1 MTSFES
7 IFLLVVY
14 GIAFFELF
22 LLSLNYGNAKLSKV
36 SLPDNLRDV
45 FSDDLIEKSVEYT
58 RAKGLLVIVSS
69 AVSLLALSI
78 GIFWGFGV
86 IESLSMELAEGFAL
100 RGLVF
105 FALIAAIFFFISL
118 PFSIYS
124 TFILENRY
132 GFNRTTPKTFVSD
145 KIKGV
150 LLAAAIG
157 LPLVYLA
164 LLAIDSFKYWWVYLL
179 VGVVGFEILTQLV
192 FPTVILPLFYKLK
205 PLEDENLAKRIREI
219 ADRAGFEVKS
229 ILVMDASR
237 KTGHTNAFFTGIGRA
252 KRIVL
257 YDSLLEKHS
266 SEEIEAIFAH
276 EAGHFKRK
284 HIFKGMLISNAVA
297 VFAVVLL
304 RMIVES
310 DTVAGIF
317 GISEKYA
324 ILLYAGIFL
333 SSIFTVLDW
342 IDSFI
347 SRKWEFEAD
356 SYSAQIIGDP
366 QPMIR
371 ALKNLSVSNL
381 FNLSPHPSYA
391 ALYYSHPPSWERIEK
406 LNGIVSNIDERKSRG

>member
-1 MTSFES
+1 MTSFETVF
-7 IFLLVVY
+7 ILVVY

-22 LLSLNYGNAKLSKV
+22 LLSLNFRNAKLSKV

-45 FSDDLIEKSVEYT
+45 FSDDLIEKSVEYS
-58 RAKGLLVIVSS
+58 RAKSLFVIVSS
-69 AVSLLALSI
+69 VVNLVALSI

-86 IESLSMELAEGFAL
+86 IESLSMKLAEGFAL
-100 RGLVF
+100 RGLIF
-105 FALIAAIFFFISL
+105 FSLIASIYFFISL

-124 TFILENRY
+124 TFVLENRY

-145 KIKGV
+145 KIKEI
-150 LLAAAIG
+150 LLAAGIG

-164 LLAIDSFKYWWVYLL
+164 LLAIDSFEYWWVYLL
-179 VGVVGFEILTQLV
+179 IGVVGFEILTQLI

-219 ADRAGFEVKS
+219 ADKAGFGVKS

-237 KTGHTNAFFTGIGRA
+237 KTRHTNAFFTGIGRA

-284 HIFKGMLISNAVA
+284 HILKGMLISNAVA
-297 VFAVVLL
+297 VLAVVLL
-304 RMIVES
+304 WMIVES

-317 GISEKYA
+317 GVSEKYA

-356 SYSAQIIGDP
+356 SYSAMITGDT

-381 FNLSPHPSYA
+381 SNLSPHPLYA

>member
-1 MTSFES
+1 MTSFETVF
-7 IFLLVVY
+7 ILVVY

-22 LLSLNYGNAKLSKV
+22 LLSLNFRNAKLSKV

-45 FSDDLIEKSVEYT
+45 FSDDLIEKSVEYS
-58 RAKGLLVIVSS
+58 RAKSLFVIVSS
-69 AVSLLALSI
+69 VVNLVALSI

-86 IESLSMELAEGFAL
+86 IESLSVKLAEGFAL
-100 RGLVF
+100 RGLIF
-105 FALIAAIFFFISL
+105 FSLIASIYFFISL

-124 TFILENRY
+124 TFVLENRY

-145 KIKGV
+145 KIKEI
-150 LLAAAIG
+150 LLAAGIG

-164 LLAIDSFKYWWVYLL
+164 LLAIDSFEYWWVYLL
-179 VGVVGFEILTQLV
+179 IGVVGFEILTQLI

-219 ADRAGFEVKS
+219 ADKAGFGVKS

-237 KTGHTNAFFTGIGRA
+237 KTRHTNAFFTGIGRA

-284 HIFKGMLISNAVA
+284 HILKGMLISNAVA
-297 VFAVVLL
+297 IFAVVLL
-304 RMIVES
+304 WMMVES

-317 GISEKYA
+317 GVSEKYA

-356 SYSAQIIGDP
+356 SYSAMITGDT

-381 FNLSPHPSYA
+381 SNLSPHPLYA

>member
-1 MTSFES
+1 MTSFETVF
-7 IFLLVVY
+7 ILVVY

-22 LLSLNYGNAKLSKV
+22 LLSLNFRNAKLSKV

-45 FSDDLIEKSVEYT
+45 FSDDLIEKSVEYS
-58 RAKGLLVIVSS
+58 RAKSLFVIVSS
-69 AVSLLALSI
+69 VVNLVALSI

-86 IESLSMELAEGFAL
+86 IESLSMKLAEGFAL
-100 RGLVF
+100 RGLIF
-105 FALIAAIFFFISL
+105 FSLIASIYFFISL

-124 TFILENRY
+124 TFVLENRY

-145 KIKGV
+145 KIKEV
-150 LLAAAIG
+150 LLAAGIG

-164 LLAIDSFKYWWVYLL
+164 LLAIDSFEYWWVYLL
-179 VGVVGFEILTQLV
+179 IGVVGFEILTQLI

-205 PLEDENLAKRIREI
+205 PLEDENLAERIREI
-219 ADRAGFEVKS
+219 ADRAGFGVKS

-237 KTGHTNAFFTGIGRA
+237 KTRHTNAFFTGIGRA

-284 HIFKGMLISNAVA
+284 HILKGMLISNAVA
-297 VFAVVLL
+297 VLAVVLL
-304 RMIVES
+304 WMIVES

-317 GISEKYA
+317 GVSEKYA

-356 SYSAQIIGDP
+356 SYSAMITGDT

-381 FNLSPHPSYA
+381 SNLSPHPLYA

>member
-1 MTSFES
+1 MTSFETVF
-7 IFLLVVY
+7 ILVVY

-22 LLSLNYGNAKLSKV
+22 LLSLNFRNAKLSKV

-45 FSDDLIEKSVEYT
+45 FSDDLIEKSVEYS
-58 RAKGLLVIVSS
+58 RAKSLFVIVSS
-69 AVSLLALSI
+69 VVNLVALSI

-86 IESLSMELAEGFAL
+86 IESLSMKLAEGFAL
-100 RGLVF
+100 RGLIF
-105 FALIAAIFFFISL
+105 FSLIASIYFFISL

-124 TFILENRY
+124 TFVLENRY

-145 KIKGV
+145 KIKEI
-150 LLAAAIG
+150 LLAAGIG

-164 LLAIDSFKYWWVYLL
+164 LLAIDSFEYWWVYLL
-179 VGVVGFEILTQLV
+179 IGVVGFEILTQLI

-219 ADRAGFEVKS
+219 ADKAGFGVKS

-284 HIFKGMLISNAVA
+284 HILKGMLISNAVA
-297 VFAVVLL
+297 IFAVVLL
-304 RMIVES
+304 WMMVES

-317 GISEKYA
+317 GVSEKYA

>member
-1 MTSFES
+1 MTSFETVF
-7 IFLLVVY
+7 ILVVY

-22 LLSLNYGNAKLSKV
+22 LLSLNFRNAKLSKV

-45 FSDDLIEKSVEYT
+45 FSDDLIEKSVEYS
-58 RAKGLLVIVSS
+58 RAKSLFVIVSS
-69 AVSLLALSI
+69 VVNLVALSI

-86 IESLSMELAEGFAL
+86 IESLSVKLAEGFAL
-100 RGLVF
+100 RGLIF
-105 FALIAAIFFFISL
+105 FSLIASIYFFISL

-124 TFILENRY
+124 TFVLENRY

-145 KIKGV
+145 KIKEI
-150 LLAAAIG
+150 LLAAGIG

-164 LLAIDSFKYWWVYLL
+164 LLAIDSFEYWWVYLL
-179 VGVVGFEILTQLV
+179 IGVVGFEILTQLI

-219 ADRAGFEVKS
+219 ADKAGFGVKS

-237 KTGHTNAFFTGIGRA
+237 KTRHTNAFFTGIGRA

-284 HIFKGMLISNAVA
+284 HILKGMLISNAVA
-297 VFAVVLL
+297 VLAVVLL
-304 RMIVES
+304 WMIVES

-317 GISEKYA
+317 GVSEKYA

-356 SYSAQIIGDP
+356 SYSAMITGDT

-381 FNLSPHPSYA
+381 SNLSPHPLYA

>member
-1 MTSFES
+1 MTSFETVF
-7 IFLLVVY
+7 ILVVY

-22 LLSLNYGNAKLSKV
+22 LLSLNFRNAKLSKV

-45 FSDDLIEKSVEYT
+45 FSDDLIEKSVEYSG
-58 RAKGLLVIVSS
+58 AKSLFVIVSS
-69 AVSLLALSI
+69 VVNLVALSI

-86 IESLSMELAEGFAL
+86 IESLSMKLAEGFAL
-100 RGLVF
+100 RGLIF
-105 FALIAAIFFFISL
+105 FSLIASIYFFISL

-124 TFILENRY
+124 TFVLENRY

-145 KIKGV
+145 KIKEI
-150 LLAAAIG
+150 LLAAGIG

-164 LLAIDSFKYWWVYLL
+164 LLAIDSFEYWWVYLL
-179 VGVVGFEILTQLV
+179 IGVVGFEILTQLI

-219 ADRAGFEVKS
+219 ADKAGFGVKS

-237 KTGHTNAFFTGIGRA
+237 KTRHTNAFFTGIGRA

-284 HIFKGMLISNAVA
+284 HILKGMLISNAVA
-297 VFAVVLL
+297 IFAVVLL
-304 RMIVES
+304 WMMVES

-317 GISEKYA
+317 GVSEKYA

-356 SYSAQIIGDP
+356 SYSAMITGDT

-381 FNLSPHPSYA
+381 SNLSPHPLYA

>member
-1 MTSFES
+1 MTSFETVF
-7 IFLLVVY
+7 ILVVY

-22 LLSLNYGNAKLSKV
+22 LLSLNFRNAKLSKV

-45 FSDDLIEKSVEYT
+45 FSDDLIEKSVEYS
-58 RAKGLLVIVSS
+58 RAKSLFVIVSS
-69 AVSLLALSI
+69 VVNLVALSI

-86 IESLSMELAEGFAL
+86 IESLSMKLAEGFAL
-100 RGLVF
+100 RGLIF
-105 FALIAAIFFFISL
+105 FSLIASIYFFISL

-124 TFILENRY
+124 TFVLENRY

-145 KIKGV
+145 KIKEI
-150 LLAAAIG
+150 LLAAGIG

-164 LLAIDSFKYWWVYLL
+164 LLAIDSFEYWWVYLL
-179 VGVVGFEILTQLV
+179 IGVVGFEILTQLI

-219 ADRAGFEVKS
+219 ADKAGFGVKS

-237 KTGHTNAFFTGIGRA
+237 KTRHTNAFFTGIGRA

-284 HIFKGMLISNAVA
+284 HILKGMLISNAVA
-297 VFAVVLL
+297 VLAVVLL
-304 RMIVES
+304 WMIVES

-317 GISEKYA
+317 GVSEKYA

-381 FNLSPHPSYA
+381 SNLSPHPLYA

>member
-1 MTSFES
+1 M
-7 IFLLVVY
+7 
-14 GIAFFELF
+14 
-22 LLSLNYGNAKLSKV
+22 LSLNFRNAKLSKV

-45 FSDDLIEKSVEYT
+45 FRDDLIEKSVEYS
-58 RAKGLLVIVSS
+58 RAKSLFVIVSS
-69 AVSLLALSI
+69 VVNLVALSI

-86 IESLSMELAEGFAL
+86 IESLSMKLAEGFAL
-100 RGLVF
+100 RGLIF
-105 FALIAAIFFFISL
+105 FSLIASIYFFISL

-124 TFILENRY
+124 TFVLENRY

-145 KIKGV
+145 KIKEI
-150 LLAAAIG
+150 LLAAGIG

-164 LLAIDSFKYWWVYLL
+164 LLAIDSFEYWWVYLL
-179 VGVVGFEILTQLV
+179 IGVVGFEILTQLI

-219 ADRAGFEVKS
+219 ADKAGFGVKS

-237 KTGHTNAFFTGIGRA
+237 KTRHTNAFFTGIGRA

-284 HIFKGMLISNAVA
+284 HILKGMLISNAVA
-297 VFAVVLL
+297 IFAVVLL
-304 RMIVES
+304 WMMVES

-317 GISEKYA
+317 GVSEKYA

-356 SYSAQIIGDP
+356 SYAAMITGDT

-381 FNLSPHPSYA
+381 SNLSPHPLYA

>member
-1 MTSFES
+1 
-7 IFLLVVY
+7 
-14 GIAFFELF
+14 
-22 LLSLNYGNAKLSKV
+22 
-36 SLPDNLRDV
+36 
-45 FSDDLIEKSVEYT
+45 
-58 RAKGLLVIVSS
+58 
-69 AVSLLALSI
+69 
-78 GIFWGFGV
+78 
-86 IESLSMELAEGFAL
+86 
-100 RGLVF
+100 
-105 FALIAAIFFFISL
+105 
-118 PFSIYS
+118 
-124 TFILENRY
+124 
-132 GFNRTTPKTFVSD
+132 
-145 KIKGV
+145 
-150 LLAAAIG
+150 
-157 LPLVYLA
+157 LVYLA
-164 LLAIDSFKYWWVYLL
+164 LLAIDSFEYWWVYLL
-179 VGVVGFEILTQLV
+179 IGVVGFEILTQLI

-205 PLEDENLAKRIREI
+205 PLEDENLAERIREI
-219 ADRAGFEVKS
+219 ADRAGFGVKS

-284 HIFKGMLISNAVA
+284 HILKGMLISNAVA
-297 VFAVVLL
+297 IFAVVLL
-304 RMIVES
+304 WMMVES

-317 GISEKYA
+317 GVSEKYA

-356 SYSAQIIGDP
+356 SYSAMITGDT

-381 FNLSPHPSYA
+381 SNLSPHPLYA

>member
-1 MTSFES
+1 MTSFETVF
-7 IFLLVVY
+7 ILVVY

-22 LLSLNYGNAKLSKV
+22 LLSLNFRNAKLSKV

-45 FSDDLIEKSVEYT
+45 FSDDLIEKSVEYS
-58 RAKGLLVIVSS
+58 RAKSFFVIVSS
-69 AVSLLALSI
+69 VVNLVALSI

-86 IESLSMELAEGFAL
+86 IESLSMKLAEGFAL
-100 RGLVF
+100 RGLIF
-105 FALIAAIFFFISL
+105 FSLIASIYFFISL

-124 TFILENRY
+124 TFVLENRY

-145 KIKGV
+145 KIKEV
-150 LLAAAIG
+150 LLAAGIG

-164 LLAIDSFKYWWVYLL
+164 LLAIDSFEYWWVYLL
-179 VGVVGFEILTQLV
+179 IGVVGFEILTQLI

-205 PLEDENLAKRIREI
+205 PLEDENLAERIREI
-219 ADRAGFEVKS
+219 ADRAGFGVKS

-237 KTGHTNAFFTGIGRA
+237 KTRHTNAFFTGIGRA

-284 HIFKGMLISNAVA
+284 HILKGMLISNAVA
-297 VFAVVLL
+297 IFAVVLL
-304 RMIVES
+304 WMIVES

-317 GISEKYA
+317 GVSEKYA

-356 SYSAQIIGDP
+356 SYSAMITGDT

-381 FNLSPHPSYA
+381 SNLSPHPLYA

>member
-1 MTSFES
+1 MTSFETVF
-7 IFLLVVY
+7 ILVVY

-22 LLSLNYGNAKLSKV
+22 LLSLNFRNAKLSKV

-45 FSDDLIEKSVEYT
+45 FSDDLIEKSVEYS
-58 RAKGLLVIVSS
+58 RAKSLFVIVSS
-69 AVSLLALSI
+69 VVNLVALSI

-86 IESLSMELAEGFAL
+86 IESLSMKLAEGFAL
-100 RGLVF
+100 RGLIF
-105 FALIAAIFFFISL
+105 FSLIASIYFFISL

-124 TFILENRY
+124 TFVLENRY

-145 KIKGV
+145 KIKEV
-150 LLAAAIG
+150 LLAAGIG

-164 LLAIDSFKYWWVYLL
+164 LLAIDSFEYWWVYLL
-179 VGVVGFEILTQLV
+179 IGVVGFEILTQLI

-205 PLEDENLAKRIREI
+205 PLEDENLAERIREI
-219 ADRAGFEVKS
+219 ADRAGFGVKS

-237 KTGHTNAFFTGIGRA
+237 KTRHTNAFFTGIGRA

-284 HIFKGMLISNAVA
+284 HILKGMLISNAVA
-297 VFAVVLL
+297 IFAVVLL
-304 RMIVES
+304 WMMVES

-317 GISEKYA
+317 GVSEKYA

-356 SYSAQIIGDP
+356 SYSAMITGDT

-381 FNLSPHPSYA
+381 SNLSPHPLYA

>member
-1 MTSFES
+1 MTSFETVF
-7 IFLLVVY
+7 ILVVY

-22 LLSLNYGNAKLSKV
+22 LLSLNFRNAKLSKV

-45 FSDDLIEKSVEYT
+45 FSDDLIEKSVEYS
-58 RAKGLLVIVSS
+58 RAKSLFVIVSS
-69 AVSLLALSI
+69 VVNLVALSI

-86 IESLSMELAEGFAL
+86 IESLSMKLAEGFAL
-100 RGLVF
+100 RGLIF
-105 FALIAAIFFFISL
+105 FSLIASIYFFISL

-124 TFILENRY
+124 TFVLENRY

-145 KIKGV
+145 KIKEV
-150 LLAAAIG
+150 LLAAGIG

-164 LLAIDSFKYWWVYLL
+164 LLAIDSFEYWWVYLL
-179 VGVVGFEILTQLV
+179 IGVVGFEILTQLI

-219 ADRAGFEVKS
+219 ADKAGFGVKS

-237 KTGHTNAFFTGIGRA
+237 KTRHTNAFFTGIGRA

-284 HIFKGMLISNAVA
+284 HILKGMLISNAVA
-297 VFAVVLL
+297 IFAVVLL
-304 RMIVES
+304 WMMVES

-317 GISEKYA
+317 GVSEKYA

-356 SYSAQIIGDP
+356 SYSAMITGDT

-381 FNLSPHPSYA
+381 SNLSPHPLYA

>member
-1 MTSFES
+1 MTSFETVF
-7 IFLLVVY
+7 ILVVY

-22 LLSLNYGNAKLSKV
+22 LLSLNFRNAKLSKV

-45 FSDDLIEKSVEYT
+45 FSDDLIEKSVEYS
-58 RAKGLLVIVSS
+58 RAKSLFVIVSS
-69 AVSLLALSI
+69 VVNLVALSI

-86 IESLSMELAEGFAL
+86 IESLSMKLAEGFAL
-100 RGLVF
+100 RGLIF
-105 FALIAAIFFFISL
+105 FSLIASIYFFISL

-124 TFILENRY
+124 TFVLENRY

-145 KIKGV
+145 KIKEV
-150 LLAAAIG
+150 LLAAGIG

-164 LLAIDSFKYWWVYLL
+164 LLAIDSFEYWWVYLL
-179 VGVVGFEILTQLV
+179 IGVVGFEILTQLI

-205 PLEDENLAKRIREI
+205 PLEDENLAERIREI
-219 ADRAGFEVKS
+219 ADRAGFGVKS

-237 KTGHTNAFFTGIGRA
+237 KTRHTNAFFTGIGRA

-284 HIFKGMLISNAVA
+284 HILKGMLISNAVA
-297 VFAVVLL
+297 IFAVVLL
-304 RMIVES
+304 WMIVES

-317 GISEKYA
+317 GVSEKYA

-356 SYSAQIIGDP
+356 SYSAMITGDT

-381 FNLSPHPSYA
+381 SNLSPHPLYA

>member
-1 MTSFES
+1 MTSFETVF
-7 IFLLVVY
+7 ILVVY

-22 LLSLNYGNAKLSKV
+22 LLSLNFRNAKLSKV

-45 FSDDLIEKSVEYT
+45 FSDDLIEKSVEYS
-58 RAKGLLVIVSS
+58 RAKSLFVIVSS
-69 AVSLLALSI
+69 VVNLVALSI

-86 IESLSMELAEGFAL
+86 IESLSVKLAEGFAL
-100 RGLVF
+100 RGLIF
-105 FALIAAIFFFISL
+105 FSLIASIYFFISL

-124 TFILENRY
+124 TFVLENRY

-145 KIKGV
+145 KIKEI
-150 LLAAAIG
+150 LLAAGIG

-164 LLAIDSFKYWWVYLL
+164 LLAIDSFEYWWVYLL
-179 VGVVGFEILTQLV
+179 IGVVGFEILTQLI

-219 ADRAGFEVKS
+219 ADKAGFGVKS

-237 KTGHTNAFFTGIGRA
+237 KTRHTNAFFTGIGRA

-284 HIFKGMLISNAVA
+284 HILKGMLISNAVA
-297 VFAVVLL
+297 VLAVVLL
-304 RMIVES
+304 WMIVES

-317 GISEKYA
+317 GVSEKYA

-356 SYSAQIIGDP
+356 SYAAMITGDT

-381 FNLSPHPSYA
+381 SNLSPHPLYA

>member
-1 MTSFES
+1 MTSFE
-7 IFLLVVY
+7 IVFILVVY

-22 LLSLNYGNAKLSKV
+22 LLSLNFRNAKLSKV

-45 FSDDLIEKSVEYT
+45 FSDDLIEKSVEYSG
-58 RAKGLLVIVSS
+58 AKSLFVIVSS
-69 AVSLLALSI
+69 VVNLVALSI

-86 IESLSMELAEGFAL
+86 IESLSVKLAEGFAL
-100 RGLVF
+100 RGLIF
-105 FALIAAIFFFISL
+105 FSLIASIYFFISL

-124 TFILENRY
+124 TFVLENRY

-145 KIKGV
+145 KIKEI
-150 LLAAAIG
+150 LLAAGIG

-164 LLAIDSFKYWWVYLL
+164 LLAIDSFEYWWVYLL
-179 VGVVGFEILTQLV
+179 IGVVGFEILTQLI

-219 ADRAGFEVKS
+219 ADKAGFGVKS

-237 KTGHTNAFFTGIGRA
+237 KTRHTNAFFTGIGRA

-284 HIFKGMLISNAVA
+284 HILKGMLISNAVA
-297 VFAVVLL
+297 VLAVVLL
-304 RMIVES
+304 WMIVES

-317 GISEKYA
+317 GVSEKYA

-356 SYSAQIIGDP
+356 SYSAMITGDT

-381 FNLSPHPSYA
+381 SNLSPHPLYA

>member
-1 MTSFES
+1 MTSFETVF
-7 IFLLVVY
+7 ILVVY

-22 LLSLNYGNAKLSKV
+22 LLSLNFRNAKLSKV

-45 FSDDLIEKSVEYT
+45 FSDDLIEKSVEYS
-58 RAKGLLVIVSS
+58 RAKSLFVIVSS
-69 AVSLLALSI
+69 VVNLVALSI

-86 IESLSMELAEGFAL
+86 IESLSMKLAEGFAL
-100 RGLVF
+100 RGLIF
-105 FALIAAIFFFISL
+105 FSLIASIYFFISL

-124 TFILENRY
+124 TFVLENRY

-145 KIKGV
+145 KIKEI
-150 LLAAAIG
+150 LLAAGIG

-164 LLAIDSFKYWWVYLL
+164 LLAIDSFEYWWVYLL
-179 VGVVGFEILTQLV
+179 IGVVGFEILTQLI

-219 ADRAGFEVKS
+219 ADKAGFGVKS

-237 KTGHTNAFFTGIGRA
+237 KTRHTNAFFTGIGRA

-284 HIFKGMLISNAVA
+284 HILKGMLISNAVA
-297 VFAVVLL
+297 IFAVVLL
-304 RMIVES
+304 WMMVES

-317 GISEKYA
+317 GVSEKYA

-356 SYSAQIIGDP
+356 SYSAMITGDT

-381 FNLSPHPSYA
+381 SNLSPHPLYA

>member
-1 MTSFES
+1 MTSFE
-7 IFLLVVY
+7 IVFILVVY

-22 LLSLNYGNAKLSKV
+22 LLSLNFRNAKLSKV

-45 FSDDLIEKSVEYT
+45 FSDDLIEKSVEYS
-58 RAKGLLVIVSS
+58 RAKSLFVIVSS
-69 AVSLLALSI
+69 VVNLVALSI

-86 IESLSMELAEGFAL
+86 IESLSVKLAEGFAL
-100 RGLVF
+100 RGLIF
-105 FALIAAIFFFISL
+105 FSLIASIYFFISL

-124 TFILENRY
+124 TFVLENRY

-145 KIKGV
+145 KIKEI
-150 LLAAAIG
+150 LLAAGIG

-164 LLAIDSFKYWWVYLL
+164 LLAIDSFEYWWVYLL
-179 VGVVGFEILTQLV
+179 IGVVGFEILTQLI

-219 ADRAGFEVKS
+219 ADKAGFGVKS

-237 KTGHTNAFFTGIGRA
+237 KTRHTNAFFTGIGRA

-284 HIFKGMLISNAVA
+284 HILKGMLISNAVA
-297 VFAVVLL
+297 VLAVVLL
-304 RMIVES
+304 WMIVES

-317 GISEKYA
+317 GVSEKYA

-356 SYSAQIIGDP
+356 SYSAMITGDT

-381 FNLSPHPSYA
+381 SNLSPHPLYA

-406 LNGIVSNIDERKSRG
+406 LNKMVSNIDERKSRG

>member
-1 MTSFES
+1 MTSFET

-14 GIAFFELF
+14 VIAFFELF
-22 LLSLNYGNAKLSKV
+22 LLSLNYRNAKLSKV

-45 FSDDLIEKSVEYT
+45 FNDDLIEKSVEYT
-58 RAKGLLVIVSS
+58 RAKGIIAMVSS
-69 AVSLLALSI
+69 VVNLIALSM
-78 GIFWGFGV
+78 GIFWVFRA
-86 IESLSMELAEGFAL
+86 IESLSTKLAEGFAI
-100 RGLVF
+100 RGLIF
-105 FALIAAIFFFISL
+105 FTLIAAISFAISL

-124 TFILENRY
+124 TFVLENRY
-132 GFNRTTPKTFVSD
+132 GFNRTTPKTFIVD
-145 KIKGV
+145 KLKG
-150 LLAAAIG
+150 LLLVALIG
-157 LPLVYLA
+157 IPLMYLA
-164 LLAIDSFKYWWVYLL
+164 LLAIDSFTYWWVYLL
-179 VGVVGFEILTQLV
+179 IGVIAFELLTQLI
-192 FPTVILPLFYKLK
+192 FPTIILPLFYKLK
-205 PLEDENLAKRIREI
+205 PLEDEDLMKRIRAI
-219 ADRAGFEVKS
+219 AERSGFAVKS

-284 HIFKGMLISNAVA
+284 HILKGMFLSNAVT
-297 VFAVVLL
+297 VFAVFLL
-304 RMIVES
+304 WLIVES
-310 DTVAGIF
+310 DTVTGIF
-317 GISEKYA
+317 GISEKYT
-324 ILLYAGIFL
+324 ILLYTGIFL
-333 SSIFTVLDW
+333 SSIFTVLGW

-356 SYSAQIIGDP
+356 RYAAQITGNP

-381 FNLSPHPSYA
+381 SNLSPHPLYA

-406 LNGIVSNIDERKSRG
+406 LNGIVSNVDERKSRG